1 LNGEYS
7 VELLS
12 FSIREKTFKSQK
24 RFTSCGFEVNNI
36 EQTRNFLVNNDITS
50 EGIRVDEFTGKR
62 FSLLQIDDLLMEF
75 YE

>member
-1 LNGEYS
+1 
-7 VELLS
+7 VA
-12 FSIREKTFKSQK
+12 
-24 RFTSCGFEVNNI
+24 FEVNNI
-36 EQTRNFLVNNDITS
+36 EQTRIFLVNNDITS